1 MALSRMLLFTCPDL
15 LRLGDQPLDPFEDPF
30 DDPLGD
36 QLGDQLLPFMENS
49 SHCR

>member
-1 MALSRMLLFTCPDL
+1 MLLFTCPDL
-15 LRLGDQPLDPFEDPF
+15 LRPGDQPLDPFEDPF
-30 DDPLGD
+30 EDPLGDQRGD